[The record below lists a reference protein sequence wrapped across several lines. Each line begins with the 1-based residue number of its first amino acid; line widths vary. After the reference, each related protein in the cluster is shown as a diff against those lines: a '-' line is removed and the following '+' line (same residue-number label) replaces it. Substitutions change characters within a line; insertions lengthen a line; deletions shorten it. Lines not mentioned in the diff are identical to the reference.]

1 MKILSIF
8 VAFLENINFT
18 NLKIQIRLHKK
29 FGRFVKSSY
38 TPVYCNFAHVT
49 HLAFGVRIFKSAAA
63 LWHAFATRTMDAQ
76 WGNRL
81 QCTARPKINYQF
93 QISRYARS
101 IFWLRRNFQPFL
113 IFAFIGC
120 PYSVICHISMY
131 LMVSWPDL
139 CPLSLENVYLAFLAY
154 HMVLSRDL
162 GY

>member
-29 FGRFVKSSY
+29 FACFVKSLLQFRARYS
-38 TPVYCNFAHVT
+38 
-49 HLAFGVRIFKSAAA
+49 FGVRCPYFQIGCCTLACICHTNYGRPVRKSPSV
-63 LWHAFATRTMDAQ
+63 H
-76 WGNRL
+76 
-81 QCTARPKINYQF
+81 CTTQDQLPIPNFYVRPKHILAPPKF
-93 QISRYARS
+93 SD
-101 IFWLRRNFQPFL
+101 FL
-113 IFAFIGC
+113 IFEFIGC
-120 PYSVICHISMY
+120 PYSVIYHISMY

>member
-1 MKILSIF
+1 MHMPQELWTPSEEIAFSALHDPRSTTNPKFLGTPEAYFGSAEIF
-8 VAFLENINFT
+8 QT
-18 NLKIQIRLHKK
+18 
-29 FGRFVKSSY
+29 
-38 TPVYCNFAHVT
+38 
-49 HLAFGVRIFKSAAA
+49 
-63 LWHAFATRTMDAQ
+63 
-76 WGNRL
+76 
-81 QCTARPKINYQF
+81 
-93 QISRYARS
+93 
-101 IFWLRRNFQPFL
+101 FL